1 MLNNKWLQVN
11 KELNDLNNWM
21 TENQG
26 KVNDCEY
33 E

>member
-11 KELNDLNNWM
+11 KELTDLNNWM

-26 KVNDCEY
+26 KVNEY
-33 E
+33 